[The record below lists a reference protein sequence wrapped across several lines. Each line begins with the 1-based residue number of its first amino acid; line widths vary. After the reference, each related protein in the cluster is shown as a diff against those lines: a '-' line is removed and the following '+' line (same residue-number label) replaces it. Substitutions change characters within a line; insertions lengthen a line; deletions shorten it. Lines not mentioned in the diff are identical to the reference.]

1 MVMVS
6 NDGVIVM
13 VMVTKR
19 MHHPCSRRIALVRR
33 GDDNDEGGQ
42 RAGEAAREPGLSSLF
57 CLGVIMGY

>member
-13 VMVTKR
+13 VMVRKR
-19 MHHPCSRRIALVRR
+19 MHPCSRRIALVRR